1 MYDQARR
8 DPPGSIP
15 DRSSDR
21 EGSANVTSINRGI
34 DGEGL
39 PAHLS
44 PEIQARGLARAA
56 QTRRCSYLKPS
67 GERCGSPAMSGF
79 DLCYYHDR
87 YRPKDGYRNLP
98 CLEDAHSVQCAIQ
111 EIIEDMLVGFLDYKK
126 AALAL
131 YGLQTAASNLKQM
144 RIADEKRGREEKACT
159 VDRVPCTEETACT
172 VDRVPCTKPSRE
184 ATTEKTCTVDR
195 VPCTEPSRAA
205 TTESSPAR
213 SAGNRTTAPDE
224 SRRDDWNVLGGA
236 RLQSCRNAP
245 EVRSAL
251 AAEGRVS
258 VAANNEDELEEI
270 ELACDPLLPTTTDH
284 RPTTLIESPR
294 PPQHVTS
301 GLRTQAERAAMKQR
315 FPDMKKIRAE
325 FLASLTPE
333 ERAQMEH
340 PPADGRPP
348 DDGCRLGA

>member
-1 MYDQARR
+1 M
-8 DPPGSIP
+8 
-15 DRSSDR
+15 
-21 EGSANVTSINRGI
+21 T
-34 DGEGL
+34 
-39 PAHLS
+39 
-44 PEIQARGLARAA
+44 
-56 QTRRCSYLKPS
+56 
-67 GERCGSPAMSGF
+67 GF

-144 RIADEKRGREEKACT
+144 RIADEKRAREGKACT
-159 VDRVPCTEETACT
+159 VDRVPCTEERAC
-172 VDRVPCTKPSRE
+172 
-184 ATTEKTCTVDR
+184 AVDR

-236 RLQSCRNAP
+236 RLQSCRNAT
-245 EVRSAL
+245 EGHSAL
-251 AAEGRVS
+251 AAEVRVS

-333 ERAQMEH
+333 ERAGLEH